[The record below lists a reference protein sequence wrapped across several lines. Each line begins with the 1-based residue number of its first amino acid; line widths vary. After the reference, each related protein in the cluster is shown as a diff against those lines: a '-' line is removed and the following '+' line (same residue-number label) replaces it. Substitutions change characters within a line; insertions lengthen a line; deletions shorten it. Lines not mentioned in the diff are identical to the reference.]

1 MIEKHTHRLTD
12 KWIDRQ
18 RDYIDLQT
26 EGMEVWTEGQTG
38 GQIDVQTNMEG
49 RTNMVGQT
57 KMEEQTDGGT
67 NRQTIGQRD

>member
-1 MIEKHTHRLTD
+1 MIEKHTHRPTD

-38 GQIDVQTNMEG
+38 GQIDGQTYRWTDQHG
-49 RTNMVGQT
+49 RT
-57 KMEEQTDGGT
+57 D
-67 NRQTIGQRD
+67 